1 MNRVIKR
8 SGALLLFVLILLGGM
23 TFFLYEYAVKA
34 DSWIISPGSPHIYNS
49 TNIGCGQVT
58 DRNGT
63 MLLDITAQRTY
74 ASDLN
79 VRKAT
84 IHWLGDR
91 KGQISAPAIAHY
103 AKELTGYD
111 KVDGLYS
118 YAGNGGQAVLT
129 LSSKIQTTALK
140 AMGDRKG
147 TVAVYNYRTGEI
159 LCAVTTPNYDPDNVP
174 DVSGDTTGAYEGLY
188 LNRFT
193 QSVYIPGSIFK
204 IATTAA
210 ALECVPGIEDMNF
223 QCTGTYAY
231 GIDKVSCE
239 KAHGTT
245 TLKTAMAKSC
255 NCSYAQIVK
264 LIGRENLQKYVD
276 QYQVTRSVK
285 FDGITTA
292 SGNFD
297 LNGAAAV
304 SVAWAGIGQYTD
316 QINPCSFMTFMGT
329 IAAGGKGAMPYLVDK
344 VSIEG
349 DVTYEAKMQMTD
361 RIMSKEIAETLRE
374 YMRNNVVSVY
384 GADNFP
390 GLKVCA
396 KSGTSQ
402 LGGGKTSNAM
412 FAGFVDDDAYPLAFV
427 VVVENGGYGS
437 ATCVPV
443 LRDVLAACKKEMDAG

>member
-1 MNRVIKR
+1 
-8 SGALLLFVLILLGGM
+8 
-23 TFFLYEYAVKA
+23 
-34 DSWIISPGSPHIYNS
+34 
-49 TNIGCGQVT
+49 
-58 DRNGT
+58 
-63 MLLDITAQRTY
+63 
-74 ASDLN
+74 
-79 VRKAT
+79 
-84 IHWLGDR
+84 
-91 KGQISAPAIAHY
+91 
-103 AKELTGYD
+103 
-111 KVDGLYS
+111 
-118 YAGNGGQAVLT
+118 
-129 LSSKIQTTALK
+129 
-140 AMGDRKG
+140 
-147 TVAVYNYRTGEI
+147 
-159 LCAVTTPNYDPDNVP
+159 
-174 DVSGDTTGAYEGLY
+174 VSEDTTGAYEGLY

-210 ALECVPGIEDMNF
+210 ALECVPGIEDMSF

-276 QYQVTRSVK
+276 RYQVTQSVK

-292 SGNFD
+292 KGNFD
-297 LNGAAAV
+297 LNAAAAV

-329 IAAGGKGAMPYLVDK
+329 IASGGKGAVPYLVEK
-344 VSIEG
+344 VSIEEET
-349 DVTYEAKMQMTD
+349 TYEAQTQMTD
-361 RIMSKEIAETLRE
+361 RIMSEEIAETLRE

-402 LGGGKTSNAM
+402 VGGGKTSNAM
-412 FAGFVDDDAYPLAFV
+412 FAGFVDDEAYPLAFV

-437 ATCVPV
+437 STCVPV
-443 LRDVLAACKKEMDAG
+443 LREVLAACKKELDAT